1 MYIIKQYLK
10 SQSIQFS
17 NQSEDGRNNSCNDEH
32 HIIKLL
38 SEKFQDKI
46 KKSKIRM
53 WYDILAYDY
62 IYGWIPIN
70 IKTTTTKTNDNTGN
84 LAMCVF
90 AYTDELLDINN
101 EKPYRNGKMSE
112 ILLSK
117 LKSKKLNRIS
127 KKDYYF
133 LVLNKLDT
141 NDIIINSLKGLA
153 VLTPNINNLPFQV
166 CWNKNR
172 LFKYENINKKV
183 KLFVDCF
190 QNNKPSWKENFISNI
205 RQL

>member
-1 MYIIKQYLK
+1 
-10 SQSIQFS
+10 
-17 NQSEDGRNNSCNDEH
+17 
-32 HIIKLL
+32 
-38 SEKFQDKI
+38 
-46 KKSKIRM
+46 
-53 WYDILAYDY
+53 
-62 IYGWIPIN
+62 
-70 IKTTTTKTNDNTGN
+70 
-84 LAMCVF
+84 
-90 AYTDELLDINN
+90 
-101 EKPYRNGKMSE
+101 MSE